1 MTQMKKHIITIA
13 GMLGSGKSTTA
24 KLLSSELGYAH
35 YSTGGLSRDIA
46 NSQQM
51 DVLQANLNAEK
62 DRNTDIDFQVD
73 ERQRVLGETEDNF
86 IIDGR
91 LAWHFIPQSFKVYLE
106 LDTAVG
112 ARRVL
117 ADMDTERRNREHV
130 PDDPD
135 EYAALLD
142 ERLAS
147 ESRRYKALYNVDG
160 HDRANFDL
168 VVDTKVNSPEQ
179 VKDIVLKAY
188 HEWLAH

>member
-1 MTQMKKHIITIA
+1 MAQMKKHIITIA

-35 YSTGGLSRDIA
+35 YSTGGLFRDIA

-51 DVLQANLNAEK
+51 DLLQANLHAEK
-62 DRNTDIDFQVD
+62 ERNSDIDFKVD

-91 LAWHFIPQSFKVYLE
+91 LAWHFIPQSFKVYLK

-112 ARRVL
+112 ARRIL
-117 ADMDTERRNREHV
+117 ADMDMERRDKEHV

-135 EYAALLD
+135 EYAALLE

>member
-13 GMLGSGKSTTA
+13 GRLASGKSTTA

-35 YSTGGLSRDIA
+35 YSTGQLFREIA
-46 NSQQM
+46 DSQQM

-62 DRNTDIDFQVD
+62 ERNPEIDAKVD
-73 ERQRVLGETEDNF
+73 QRQKKLGETEDNF
-86 IIDGR
+86 VIDGR
-91 LAWHFIPQSFKVYLE
+91 LAWHFIPNSFKVYLT

-112 ARRVL
+112 ARRIL
-117 ADMDTERRNREHV
+117 ADMDEERRKKEHV

-135 EYAALLD
+135 AYAALLD
-142 ERLAS
+142 ERRAS

-160 HDRANFDL
+160 HDMANFDL

-179 VKDIVLKAY
+179 VKDIVIKAY
-188 HEWLAH
+188 RDWLAH

>member
-35 YSTGGLSRDIA
+35 YSTGGLFRDIA

-51 DVLQANLNAEK
+51 DLLQANLHAEK
-62 DRNTDIDFQVD
+62 ERNSDIDFKVD

-91 LAWHFIPQSFKVYLE
+91 LAWHFIPQSFKVYLK

-112 ARRVL
+112 ARRIL
-117 ADMDTERRNREHV
+117 ADMDMERRDKEHV

>member
-35 YSTGGLSRDIA
+35 YSTGGLFRDIA